1 SLAVRSR
8 TASRENRACFA
19 IKPRL
24 FAGLPRIASRV
35 SRTHRFNEASSE
47 ASPMGK
53 GTSTGFSQNRKL
65 TATDFPLRRDHHR
78 SICGEEPCGP
88 RRGSNSMR
96 AELLA
101 LLAASWAQEAFG
113 VWKLNPARSTPVGN
127 QRCIT
132 PGIGPH
138 IRGEVFTLD
147 TVTLMLARQH
157 PTRSR

>member
-1 SLAVRSR
+1 
-8 TASRENRACFA
+8 
-19 IKPRL
+19 
-24 FAGLPRIASRV
+24 
-35 SRTHRFNEASSE
+35 
-47 ASPMGK
+47 
-53 GTSTGFSQNRKL
+53 
-65 TATDFPLRRDHHR
+65 
-78 SICGEEPCGP
+78 
-88 RRGSNSMR
+88 MR

-132 PGIGPH
+132 PGIGPY

-157 PTRSR
+157 PTRSRTPKARPWTSMTPAIRGPVFRLSEPRLVIEKQ